1 MRRVTDLDNNQPRI
15 AGTWSIYLY
24 LAAYGVKCDQT
35 QLHILFIQSSTSR
48 FARLK
53 TVSVYIP
60 THNRPALL
68 ERALVSLV
76 NQDIKGFQ
84 VLVCDDGST
93 KENKKKVTAIIDNY
107 KNKFSELV
115 FFNEPIA
122 SGACHARNLMI
133 NAADGEFITGLDDD
147 DEFSSN
153 RLRIFLESNIIEDY
167 AFLSSGLIV
176 NDGKTL
182 DPFIQTKGAITL
194 DKLLYSNVV
203 GNQIFTRTEY
213 LKTLGGFD
221 EAFPSWQDYELW
233 VRLTNKIGPSYK
245 IQDCT
250 YVLNIDHE
258 LGRITNSSRV
268 KEGYFKFIKKHAKLL
283 NKNQLKSLEVQ
294 NLINNSETPSI
305 KFFMDTIG
313 IKSTT
318 RLTNYWIKSNF
329 PTTYNLIRGRGKTLT
344 LKPHTITKT

>member
-1 MRRVTDLDNNQPRI
+1 M
-15 AGTWSIYLY
+15 
-24 LAAYGVKCDQT
+24 
-35 QLHILFIQSSTSR
+35 
-48 FARLK
+48 K

-60 THNRPALL
+60 THNRPAFL
-68 ERALVSLV
+68 ERALASLV

-84 VLVCDDGST
+84 VLVCDDGSN

-115 FFNEPIA
+115 FFNEPTA

-153 RLRIFLESNIIEDY
+153 RLRVFLESNIIEDY

-182 DPFIQTKGAITL
+182 EPFIQTKGVIAL

-203 GNQIFTRTEY
+203 GNQVFTRTEY
-213 LKTLGGFD
+213 LKALGGFD
-221 EAFPSWQDYELW
+221 ETFPSWQDYELW

-250 YVLNIDHE
+250 YILNIDHE

-268 KEGYFKFIKKHAKLL
+268 QEGYFKFINKHAKLL
-283 NKNQLKSLEVQ
+283 NKKQLKSLEVQ
-294 NLINNSETPSI
+294 NLINNSDTPNI
-305 KFFMDTIG
+305 KFFMNTMG
-313 IKSTT
+313 IKSTS
-318 RLTNYWIKSNF
+318 RLTNYWIKSRF
-329 PTTYNLIRGRGKTLT
+329 PTAYSLIRECGKTSIRKL
-344 LKPHTITKT
+344 HTITKI